1 MRNIQKKVS
10 HRNRFYKS
18 PQTQRNNP
26 SQTKFSSIFCQM
38 QTNIKILNAYVEL
51 DNLVIFVDKDDVL
64 DTIITLK
71 NYSFDILSDMSAIHL
86 SYDSFE
92 IFYQLLFIDYSLRI
106 RLKTHII
113 DSIQS
118 ISKIHRNAIWCERE
132 VYDMFGIKFEHHP
145 ALRRILMSDDWSGHP
160 LRKDYLL
167 QVI

>member
-71 NYSFDILSDMSAIHL
+71 NYSFDILSDMFLNS
-86 SYDSFE
+86 
-92 IFYQLLFIDYSLRI
+92 
-106 RLKTHII
+106 
-113 DSIQS
+113 
-118 ISKIHRNAIWCERE
+118 
-132 VYDMFGIKFEHHP
+132 KFE
-145 ALRRILMSDDWSGHP
+145 AAA
-160 LRKDYLL
+160 RKIDPKKLF
-167 QVI
+167 VFS

>member
-1 MRNIQKKVS
+1 MICEIYRKKS
-10 HRNRFYKS
+10 HIEIDSISRHKRKGT
-18 PQTQRNNP
+18 TQVKQNLV
-26 SQTKFSSIFCQM
+26 QFFCQM

-92 IFYQLLFIDYSLRI
+92 MFYQLLSIDYSLRI

-145 ALRRILMSDDWSGHP
+145 ALRRILMSDDWS
-160 LRKDYLL
+160 
-167 QVI
+167 VIH